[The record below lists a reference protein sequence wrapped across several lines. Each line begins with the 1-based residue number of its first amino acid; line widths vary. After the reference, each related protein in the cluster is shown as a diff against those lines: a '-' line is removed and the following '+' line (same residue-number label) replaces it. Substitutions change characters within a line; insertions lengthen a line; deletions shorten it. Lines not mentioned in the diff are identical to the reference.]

1 MKKYCSLCKQPL
13 ANNNCIVC
21 DKCGKP
27 TTPIDIFDKMASD
40 NCLDSKE
47 KRMLELIGILNIIS
61 CVISMI
67 EWLILTA
74 VLVNI
79 RSALQEQMNAGLIVE
94 TAENLAAYQST
105 LSMCGLMSTLGII
118 VIVEQLAALFFSV
131 MILLKRAWAVQVSR
145 VLYIINIIIHFL
157 SGNIISA
164 IITIYIVVKL
174 NAIISKMDGGAEYT
188 AVTMQAEKEEA
199 ELAADPT
206 KWRCKSC
213 GFINSYTVSECKS
226 CGKWKN

>member
-74 VLVNI
+74 VFGNI

-145 VLYIINIIIHFL
+145 VLYIINII
-157 SGNIISA
+157 SA

>member
-1 MKKYCSLCKQPL
+1 MKKYCSLCKRPL

-27 TTPIDIFDKMASD
+27 TTPVDIFDKMASD
-40 NCLDSKE
+40 NCLDNKE
-47 KRMLELIGILNIIS
+47 KRMLEFIGILNIIS
-61 CVISMI
+61 CVISII

-74 VLVNI
+74 VFGNM
-79 RSALQEQMNAGLIVE
+79 SATLQEQMNAGLIVE
-94 TAENLAAYQST
+94 TAENLAAYEST

-118 VIVEQLAALFFSV
+118 VIVEQLAALFLSI
-131 MILLKRAWAVQVSR
+131 MILLKRAWAVQVSQ
-145 VLYIINIIIHFL
+145 VLYIINIIIYFL

-188 AVTMQAEKEEA
+188 VAAMEAAKEEA

-226 CGKWKN
+226 CGKWK